1 MGEKTVGIHFKI
13 KITANGTS
21 KSFNS
26 PIFVCKFLR
35 MLFSSQVFEE
45 KIVKVILNY
54 QYLESLS
61 YFSYYLADTAFG
73 TTTQKI
79 FDLALKTFLEFCKAV
94 WQEKVLNVLLTK
106 HSVWAVL

>member
-61 YFSYYLADTAFG
+61 YFSYYLADTAIG

-94 WQEKVLNVLLTK
+94 W
-106 HSVWAVL
+106 